1 VERWL
6 ADQEI
11 DALFDGAAPA
21 VDGHDG
27 IAGVLADVRG
37 ELLRPVPEAIAT
49 LHLEAM
55 IAAAPAS
62 LIAPAAPLARRRPGR
77 AGPRRALALVA
88 CVGATFAYG
97 GLAAA
102 NMLPAS
108 VNLPHQVHELFGG
121 GRHSHELQSPSTDAA
136 APGNAQGHTP
146 PPSTG
151 PLRRGD
157 VPLSPS
163 HARGGGVR
171 EHTRKPAT
179 TTTVATVTT
188 PAPGH
193 SADAPGHGATP
204 PGQGGTQPGQ
214 TDKPATGSGA
224 SPPGQSVTT
233 PAEGATT
240 PGQGGTPP
248 GQAIAPG
255 TNGTTPAAKQPND
268 PSPTAHTS
276 TTGGQPA
283 SDATHGKGNA
293 TG

>member
-1 VERWL
+1 MERWL

-11 DALFDGAAPA
+11 DALFEGAETAA
-21 VDGHDG
+21 DGHNG

-37 ELLRPVPEAIAT
+37 ELLRPVPETIKT

-55 IAAAPAS
+55 LAVAPAAPV
-62 LIAPAAPLARRRPGR
+62 APLARRRPGR

-163 HARGGGVR
+163 HAPGGGVR
-171 EHTRKPAT
+171 EHIGKPAT

-188 PAPGH
+188 PTPGH
-193 SADAPGHGATP
+193 SAVAPGHGATP
-204 PGQGGTQPGQ
+204 PGQGGAPPGQ
-214 TDKPATGSGA
+214 TDKPATGSDNDNDNAA

-233 PAEGATT
+233 PAEGATP

-248 GQAIAPG
+248 GPAIAPG
-255 TNGTTPAAKQPND
+255 TNGTTPAGKQPN
-268 PSPTAHTS
+268 PGPTAHTPAS
-276 TTGGQPA
+276 APA

-293 TG
+293 NG